1 MVLLNSSLSIRSTDL
16 PRYLYWSLAILW
28 LYSGIAPV
36 LFAQQQSLAMLS
48 QLGIGETWQM
58 PVFLLASI
66 LDVMFGLLILTSY
79 RNYAG
84 LWLVQLSVVISYSV
98 IVGLGLPENWLHPFA
113 PLIKNVP
120 IMALLLYLF
129 QSHSFD

>member
-1 MVLLNSSLSIRSTDL
+1 MVLLNSSLPIRSTDL

-129 QSHSFD
+129 QTHSFD